1 MSGKT
6 VLVFVMVPLALAV
19 PVILVKLA
27 VREHDP
33 TVKAE
38 LLRPYEV
45 VTAEYYGVRLD
56 EKATPSEVVYV
67 LLRSVKDTFK
77 EGDAPTR
84 AEQLE
89 GVRRCQQIQF
99 AVAGP
104 QSILDSY
111 HKSGIPPV
119 GDSLNQKLILKTVLA
134 WSRVVG
140 FYVDGLNL
148 SSVEASKK
156 WMHETI
162 STPASDKE
170 PATATVRFKAKKNG
184 FETGV
189 LVRLAR
195 EKDRWRIVRV
205 LLTPGMLPAVSKV
218 KRVIVPPGSQPATS
232 APATKAKVERATPT
246 KPVRKPPAAVAPKPK
261 PVVAIRVAKPTPK
274 PKPTAS
280 QPASQPTT
288 QKGR

>member
-6 VLVFVMVPLALAV
+6 ILVFATV
-19 PVILVKLA
+19 PVALVVPIILVKLA
-27 VREHDP
+27 VRENDP

-67 LLRSVKDTFK
+67 LLRGVKDTFK
-77 EGDAPTR
+77 AGEASSR
-84 AEQLE
+84 IEQLE

-104 QSILDSY
+104 QSILESY
-111 HKSGIPPV
+111 NKSGIPLV
-119 GDSLNQKLILKTVLA
+119 SDTFNQKLILKTVLA

-140 FYVDGLNL
+140 FYVDGLDL

-162 STPASDKE
+162 SAPTSDE
-170 PATATVRFKAKKNG
+170 ERATAMVRFKAKKDG

-189 LVRLAR
+189 LVRLAK
-195 EKDRWRIVRV
+195 EKDRWRIIRV
-205 LLTPGMLPAVSKV
+205 LLTPDVLPEISKV
-218 KRVIVPPGSQPATS
+218 KRVMPRAGSQPATTTPS
-232 APATKAKVERATPT
+232 SKPKVERATPT
-246 KPVRKPPAAVAPKPK
+246 RPVQGPPAAAAPKPK
-261 PVVAIRVAKPTPK
+261 ALVTTRAVKPTAK
-274 PKPTAS
+274 PKP
-280 QPASQPTT
+280 PASRPTSEPAT
-288 QKGR
+288 QKGA